1 MIGHK
6 KAIRSTLCVHTS
18 HGGQPLSIVDM
29 LILFWSAVI
38 VASADYSSMS
48 LLVSSS
54 RASLKSLVRRR
65 SPAAAFSVGPSFSS
79 TPAARR
85 FGSSKAIQQAETEEA
100 ASSKASVSNDQ
111 LLQGSN
117 TESLGAIIR
126 HGPGD
131 ACLTLNVGGK
141 LFYTLRSTACSNAV
155 LSDHVARAEA
165 NSEITKDGAV
175 FIDRDPKHFG
185 VILTHLRNC
194 MEKRASNMSENGSCS
209 QMSAAKLKE
218 WTKFHTELPK
228 DARALR
234 ELYAEATFYRI
245 QELCDAI
252 CGQKWLVSLFSFFN
266 KNAANPFHSV
276 TKLASQVRAGLIA
289 IGSLGTVGGT
299 TVVVAKSDEYLD
311 WFVKKL
317 GLEKKDGGGGSS
329 SNVAGA

>member
-1 MIGHK
+1 
-6 KAIRSTLCVHTS
+6 
-18 HGGQPLSIVDM
+18 
-29 LILFWSAVI
+29 
-38 VASADYSSMS
+38 MS
-48 LLVSSS
+48 LLVSSP
-54 RASLKSLVRRR
+54 RASLKRLVRRR
-65 SPAAAFSVGPSFSS
+65 SPAVAFSVGPSFSFS
-79 TPAARR
+79 PAARR
-85 FGSSKAIQQAETEEA
+85 FGSSKAIQQAATEA
-100 ASSKASVSNDQ
+100 ASSDASASNDQ

-194 MEKRASNMSENGSCS
+194 MEKRASSASENGSCS

-218 WTKFHTELPK
+218 WTKSQTELPK

-252 CGQKWLVSLFSFFN
+252 CGQKWLVSIFSFFN

-299 TVVVAKSDEYLD
+299 IVVAKSEEFLD
-311 WFVKKL
+311 WFMKTL
-317 GLEKKDGGGGSS
+317 GLEKKDGGSS
-329 SNVAGA
+329 PNVAGA